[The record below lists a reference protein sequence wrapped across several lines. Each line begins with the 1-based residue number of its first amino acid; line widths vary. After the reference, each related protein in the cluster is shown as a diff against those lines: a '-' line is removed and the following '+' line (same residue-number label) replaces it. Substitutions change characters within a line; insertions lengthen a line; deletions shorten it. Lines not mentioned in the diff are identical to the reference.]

1 MMLNG
6 FPESITDFL
15 HELARLRHPGAATFV
30 AIVAD
35 GNPDPEAEAG
45 ELMIYARAN
54 GKVADGC
61 TMVAIGGG
69 GKIVFG
75 RACQSGANIE
85 INDQLFPRHTVRG
98 VVIAA
103 IRDISEEE

>member
-1 MMLNG
+1 MTSNG
-6 FPESITDFL
+6 LPESITDFL
-15 HELARLRHPGAATFV
+15 HEIARLRHPGAATF
-30 AIVAD
+30 AASVAD

-45 ELMIYARAN
+45 ELMIYARTN
-54 GKVADGC
+54 GKVVDGR
-61 TMVAIGGG
+61 TMIAIGGG

-75 RACQSGANIE
+75 RAVQSGANVG

-103 IRDISEEE
+103 IRDISAEE